1 MSSAPEKKPRTLH
14 DVQLDYQN
22 ACLKA
27 GQMQY
32 QKAMLE
38 EDLNMLNSAIKDI
51 NLEAAKLQNIAAEA
65 AKLVAAQG
73 TPSPAPEQPSTEQ
86 GNA

>member
-1 MSSAPEKKPRTLH
+1 MSTAPEKKPRTLQ
-14 DVQLDYQN
+14 DIQLEYQN

-38 EDLNMLNSAIKDI
+38 EDLNLLNSTIKDI
-51 NLEAAKLQNIAAEA
+51 NFEAAKLQSIAAEA
-65 AKLVAAQG
+65 AKLVAAQ
-73 TPSPAPEQPSTEQ
+73 TPAEPAATE
-86 GNA
+86 GNS